1 MVLADIGLGELLW
14 SLLTIFF
21 MVVYFMMLFSVV
33 VDLFRDHETS
43 GAAKAIWLIL
53 LLVFPL
59 ITLLVYV
66 VVRGDGMARRS
77 AAQAR
82 TAESQFQEYVR
93 DVAGGSPAAEIGRA
107 RALVDEGTI
116 TPEEFEALKRKV
128 LA

>member
-1 MVLADIGLGELLW
+1 MVLADVGLGELLW

-43 GAAKAIWLIL
+43 GWAKAIWLIL

-77 AAQAR
+77 AAQAK
-82 TAESQFQEYVR
+82 AADSQFQDYVR
-93 DVAGGSPAAEIGRA
+93 DAAGSSPADQIA
-107 RALVDEGTI
+107 RAKTLVDEGTL
-116 TPEEFEALKRKV
+116 TPQEFESLKRKV